1 MMQVLM
7 KIFNKDQFDVKLKVT
22 RSDNIRGDFI
32 FSSTSSLVTFCH
44 PPDSY
49 EEKLLPSA
57 K

>member
-7 KIFNKDQFDVKLKVT
+7 KIFNKDQFDVKLKMT

-32 FSSTSSLVTFCH
+32 FSSTPSLVTFCH

-49 EEKLLPSA
+49 EGKLLPSA